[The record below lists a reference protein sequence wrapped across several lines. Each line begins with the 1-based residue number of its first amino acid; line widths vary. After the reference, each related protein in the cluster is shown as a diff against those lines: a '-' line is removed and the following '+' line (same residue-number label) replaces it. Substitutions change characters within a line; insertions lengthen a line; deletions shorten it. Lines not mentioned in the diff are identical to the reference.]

1 MRTLHLFAGAG
12 GGIIADMM
20 LGHTP
25 VAAVEID
32 PFCREVL
39 KARQRDGWL
48 PEFEIFE
55 DVREFDGTKWRGKV
69 DCICGGFPCQDISC
83 AGKGAGIHGER
94 SGLFFE
100 MARIVNEVRPRYVF
114 MENSPNLVC
123 RGLDAVLWTMAQVGY
138 DSRWCVLSAAAVG
151 AMHRRD
157 RWWGLFANADRQH
170 GEELRERVADGK
182 KLSGPDELC
191 GEVPDTENK
200 RLLWRNRELRADFR
214 IDDTGR
220 GKTFNG
226 FGGGWL
232 LESRLGGVANG
243 LAARLDGP
251 GEASPVFWTSD
262 EWEIPRIVPEC
273 NNRRKRLKAIG
284 NGQVPVC
291 AAAAFLI
298 LMEMFEK
305 GGCA

>member
-100 MARIVNEVRPRYVF
+100 MARIVNEVRPGYVF

-123 RGLDAVLWTMAQVGY
+123 RGLDAVLWTMAQMGY
-138 DSRWCVLSAAAVG
+138 DSRWCVLSASAVG

-157 RWWGLFANADRQH
+157 RWWGLFADTDRA
-170 GEELRERVADGK
+170 RGK
-182 KLSGPDELC
+182 DVCNRGDVCEALARPDELC
-191 GEVPDTENK
+191 GEVPDTANPEAMRRNGALQEN
-200 RLLWRNRELRADFR
+200 
-214 IDDTGR
+214 TTPGYSGR

-226 FGGGWL
+226 FGGGGSLNPDWMEWL
-232 LESRLGGVANG
+232 MGWPPGWTDPENPLRYSGPPTNGESLESCQSAPT
-243 LAARLDGP
+243 DGN
-251 GEASPVFWTSD
+251 A
-262 EWEIPRIVPEC
+262 
-273 NNRRKRLKAIG
+273 
-284 NGQVPVC
+284 
-291 AAAAFLI
+291 
-298 LMEMFEK
+298 
-305 GGCA
+305 

>member
-39 KARQRDGWL
+39 KARQHDGWL

-55 DVREFDGTKWRGKV
+55 DVREFDGTKFRGKV
-69 DCICGGFPCQDISC
+69 DCVCGGFPCQDISC

-100 MARIVNEVRPRYVF
+100 MARIVNEVRPGYVF

-123 RGLDAVLWTMAQVGY
+123 RGIEAVLWTMAQMGY
-138 DSRWCVLSAAAVG
+138 DSRWCILSAAAVG

-157 RWWGLFANADRQH
+157 RWWGLFADTDRQH
-170 GEELRERVADGK
+170 GKELRKRVADGK

-191 GEVPDTENK
+191 GEAPNADNNSS
-200 RLLWRNRELRADFR
+200 LWRNKSLPQNQDVAYL
-214 IDDTGR
+214 GR
-220 GKTFNG
+220 GKKVNG
-226 FGGGWL
+226 FGGG
-232 LESRLGGVANG
+232 
-243 LAARLDGP
+243 AAP
-251 GEASPVFWTSD
+251 
-262 EWEIPRIVPEC
+262 
-273 NNRRKRLKAIG
+273 
-284 NGQVPVC
+284 
-291 AAAAFLI
+291 
-298 LMEMFEK
+298 
-305 GGCA
+305 

>member
-123 RGLDAVLWTMAQVGY
+123 RGLEAVLWTMAQMGY

-157 RWWGLFANADRQH
+157 RWWGLFADTDRQH

-182 KLSGPDELC
+182 KLAGPDELC
-191 GEVPDTENK
+191 GEISNANSGK
-200 RLLWRNRELRADFR
+200 RVWRELRLPQIREDGFA
-214 IDDTGR
+214 GR
-220 GKTFNG
+220 GQTKPNV
-226 FGGGWL
+226 GGGGSLNPDWVEWL
-232 LESRLGGVANG
+232 MGWPPGWTDPEKPLRYSGPPTNGESLESCQSAQT
-243 LAARLDGP
+243 DGN
-251 GEASPVFWTSD
+251 A
-262 EWEIPRIVPEC
+262 
-273 NNRRKRLKAIG
+273 
-284 NGQVPVC
+284 
-291 AAAAFLI
+291 
-298 LMEMFEK
+298 
-305 GGCA
+305 

>member
-100 MARIVNEVRPRYVF
+100 MARIVNEVRPGYVF

-123 RGLDAVLWTMAQVGY
+123 RGIEAVLWTMAQMGY

-151 AMHRRD
+151 AMHWRD
-157 RWWGLFANADRQH
+157 RWWGLFTDTQSAR
-170 GEELRERVADGK
+170 REAERDGGDDGK
-182 KLSGPDELC
+182 AYDGPEC
-191 GEVPDTENK
+191 VRGEVPNACTWKAGGGEP
-200 RLLWRNRELRADFR
+200 RLYASEE
-214 IDDTGR
+214 TGR
-220 GKTFNG
+220 AGRGEENPSIG
-226 FGGGWL
+226 RRRSDQ
-232 LESRLGGVANG
+232 SRLGGVADG
-243 LAARLDGP
+243 LASRLDGP
-251 GEASPVFWTSD
+251 GEASPVFWTAD
-262 EWEIPRIVPEC
+262 EQGIPRIVPEC
-273 NNRRKRLKAIG
+273 NNRKKRLNAIG
-284 NGQVPVC
+284 NGQVPAC
-291 AAAAFLI
+291 AAAAFMI
-298 LMEMFEK
+298 LMEMFQH
-305 GGCA
+305 

>member
-1 MRTLHLFAGAG
+1 MRTLHLFAGSG

-55 DVREFDGTKWRGKV
+55 DVREFDGTKWKGKV

-123 RGLDAVLWTMAQVGY
+123 RGIEAVLWTLAQMGY
-138 DSRWCVLSAAAVG
+138 DSRWCVLSAASVG
-151 AMHRRD
+151 ALHRRD
-157 RWWGLFANADRQH
+157 RWWGLFADANSPQRKA
-170 GEELRERVADGK
+170 EREPRCAEAA
-182 KLSGPDELC
+182 LAGPDELRC
-191 GEVPDTENK
+191 EISNPDNNSS
-200 RLLWRNRELRADFR
+200 LWRNKSLPQNQDVAYL
-214 IDDTGR
+214 GR

-226 FGGGWL
+226 FGGG
-232 LESRLGGVANG
+232 VA
-243 LAARLDGP
+243 P
-251 GEASPVFWTSD
+251 
-262 EWEIPRIVPEC
+262 
-273 NNRRKRLKAIG
+273 
-284 NGQVPVC
+284 
-291 AAAAFLI
+291 
-298 LMEMFEK
+298 
-305 GGCA
+305 